1 LLLTALEQ
9 QAREQWHFYALRD
22 NKTKPMQFYTLRR
35 SQRPSNTRGC
45 SKSKGIEKRKIGV
58 GAVNTPNRNSMV
70 AVQRWKWPRMICRV
84 IAVLFLFT
92 LEVVVAKSAE
102 GEEAASLQAQKDAL
116 FQQMLSDPSNLDV
129 TFAYAD
135 VSARLG
141 DYEAAV
147 SALERMLL
155 FNPDLPRVQLELGA
169 LYYRMGSY
177 DLARSYFE
185 RAAAANPPT
194 EVRARVDQY
203 LADIEK
209 AESRHHVSGYVFS
222 GVQYQTDANVAGS
235 SLILS
240 PIGPVLLGNQFTKQA
255 SGSIFGSASAVYSY
269 DLETQSRDTLD
280 VTGATY
286 LNHYFNS
293 LVSRLD
299 LALLEVTAG
308 PRFNFPNGGLIGDK
322 PASFR
327 PYAIFDQVGL
337 GWDQYFVAGG
347 FGLEYG
353 EVVWNDL
360 ALKGVFEFREK
371 SFTNAPTRPLS
382 TGLNGSDK
390 LVSLQA
396 AKPVTANSVVN
407 LEFDYLDQSTQ
418 LGFFTNMSY
427 AVSGAYRIRYD
438 APFGVTQYAWESSA
452 FIGRLWSNYA
462 APDPCCVTGTPFD
475 PATDST
481 VVTFSSQLT
490 QRWRFGLTQTWE
502 VLPNIAIV
510 LQVERDIISSNLPLY
525 AYNNTSVLIG
535 PQIRF

>member
-1 LLLTALEQ
+1 MNA
-9 QAREQWHFYALRD
+9 
-22 NKTKPMQFYTLRR
+22 
-35 SQRPSNTRGC
+35 S
-45 SKSKGIEKRKIGV
+45 
-58 GAVNTPNRNSMV
+58 NRNRR
-70 AVQRWKWPRMICRV
+70 ATCQRWKLSSIIGCI
-84 IAVLFLFT
+84 IAMLLSVVPA
-92 LEVVVAKSAE
+92 EVVAQPPA
-102 GEEAASLQAQKDAL
+102 GDEAGSLQAQKDAL
-116 FQQMLSDPSNLDV
+116 FQQMLSDPGNLDV

-135 VSARLG
+135 VSTRLG
-141 DYEAAV
+141 DYEGAV

-185 RAAAANPPT
+185 RAAAANPPA

-209 AESRHHVSGYVFS
+209 AESRHHLSGYVFS
-222 GVQYQTDANVAGS
+222 GFQYQTNANVAGS

-240 PIGPVLLGNQFTKQA
+240 PVGPVLLGNQFSKQP
-255 SGSIFGSASAVYSY
+255 SGSIFTSGSAVYSY

-280 VTGATY
+280 VTGSAY

-293 LVSRLD
+293 LVNRLD
-299 LALLEVTAG
+299 LALVEATVG

-327 PYAIFDQVGL
+327 PYGIFDEVGL

-347 FGLEYG
+347 FGLEYDQFI
-353 EVVWNDL
+353 WNDL

-371 SFTNAPTRPLS
+371 SFTNAPLRPLS

-390 LVSLQA
+390 LVSLQLS
-396 AKPVTANSVVN
+396 KPITENSALN
-407 LEFDYLDQSTQ
+407 LQFDYLDQSTQ
-418 LGFFTNMSY
+418 LSFYTNMSY
-427 AVSGAYRIRYD
+427 AVSGSYRIRYD
-438 APFGVTQYAWESSA
+438 APFGVTRYPWESSA
-452 FIGRLWSNYA
+452 FLGRLWSNYA
-462 APDPCCVTGTPFD
+462 APDPCCVTGAHTD
-475 PATDST
+475 PATDTT

-490 QRWRFGLTQTWE
+490 QRWRFGVTQTWQ
-502 VLPNIAIV
+502 VLPNVAIV
-510 LQVERDIISSNLPLY
+510 LQAERDIISSNLSLY
-525 AYNNTSVLIG
+525 DYNNTSILIG